1 MIAPGLLA
9 ALLALP
15 CPELGRWP
23 GADWPSRAAETA
35 KQSPSAIAAL
45 EDYAFT
51 LVGTDAE
58 RRGIRTDAVLIVR
71 GGQLIYER
79 YGRGWSRQ
87 QRHLAWSVS
96 KSMTSA
102 LVGRAVAA
110 GLIRV
115 DDSICALLGDP
126 KEHCDITVD
135 HLLQFASGL
144 DWKEVYENESN
155 QASSVLAMLYGHGHE
170 DWAAFV
176 LSHASRA
183 APGASFS
190 YSTGDSTLLLSA
202 VHRAVEQTQGRDW
215 PWTLLFEPIG
225 LRSAVFERDARG
237 NIGGGS
243 YFYATARDYLRLG
256 YLYLRDGCWD
266 GQRLL
271 PEDWVT
277 RSTTI
282 SPALYATPNE
292 ALTPGDIQGRQ
303 WWLNRGVPKKGLAR
317 PWKAAPE
324 DTYAAIGHWGQY
336 VVVVPSADTVI
347 VRLGDDRDKTFDLG
361 TFIGLALAVGAA
373 P

>member
-1 MIAPGLLA
+1 MFGAGLLA
-9 ALLALP
+9 ILFTLP

-23 GADWPSRAAETA
+23 ADDWPSATLATA
-35 KQSPSAIAAL
+35 QRKASAIAAL
-45 EDYAFT
+45 EEYAFT
-51 LVGTDAE
+51 LVGADAE

-79 YGRGWSRQ
+79 YGRGWNEHR
-87 QRHLAWSVS
+87 RHLAWSVS

-102 LVGRAVAA
+102 LVGRAVAL
-110 GLIRV
+110 GLVRV
-115 DDSICALLGDP
+115 DEPICTLLGDTQ
-126 KEHCDITVD
+126 EHCDITVD
-135 HLLQFASGL
+135 HLLQFSSGL

-155 QASSVLAMLYGHGHE
+155 QASSVLAMLYGQGHE
-170 DWAAFV
+170 DWASFV
-176 LSHASRA
+176 MSHPRRA
-183 APGASFS
+183 APGSRFS

-202 VHRAVEQTQGRDW
+202 VHRAVQKTHGRDW
-215 PWTLLFEPIG
+215 PWSLLFEPIG

-266 GQRLL
+266 GRRLL
-271 PEDWVT
+271 PEDWVA

-282 SPALYATPNE
+282 SEALYATPSE

-303 WWLNRGVPKKGLAR
+303 WWLNRGVPQKGLTR
-317 PWKAAPE
+317 PWKDAPE

-336 VVVVPSADTVI
+336 VIVVPSEDTVI
-347 VRLGDDRDKTFDLG
+347 VRLGDDRDETFDLG
-361 TFIGLALAVGAA
+361 TFTGLALAIGAS